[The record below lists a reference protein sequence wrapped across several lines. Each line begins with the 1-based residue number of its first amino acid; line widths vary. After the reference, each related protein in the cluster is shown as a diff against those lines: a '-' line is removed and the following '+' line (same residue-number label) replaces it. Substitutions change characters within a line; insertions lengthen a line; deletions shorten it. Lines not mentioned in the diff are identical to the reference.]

1 MQFLANFYLFK
12 ETFPDKQSKIK
23 LLDKDL
29 SILSDEEL
37 VVEFQ
42 QNNTLKAFEILVQRY
57 KNPLTNFVYRFL
69 GDYEACTD
77 VVQEAMIRFYR
88 NKDSYKSIAKFST
101 WIYTI
106 AGNLARTE
114 YRRRRRRDFFSINSY
129 GEEHENFEIPDESFR
144 PDIITDSGIK
154 DKIIQNALLK
164 ISPAYRQAV
173 ILRDIQELSYEEIA
187 EIMGIEV
194 GTVKS
199 KINRGRNQL
208 QKLLKHIY
216 KE

>member
-1 MQFLANFYLFK
+1 M
-12 ETFPDKQSKIK
+12 
-23 LLDKDL
+23 LDKNL
-29 SILSDEEL
+29 AELSDEEL
-37 VVEFQ
+37 IAEFQ
-42 QNNTLKAFEILVQRY
+42 QNNTTKAFEILVQRY

-69 GDYEACTD
+69 GDYETCTD
-77 VVQEAMIRFYR
+77 VVQETMIKFYR

-114 YRRRRRRDFFSINSY
+114 YQRRKRRNIFSIDSY
-129 GEEHENFEIPDESFR
+129 GEEKETFEIPDESYR
-144 PDIITDSGIK
+144 PDVITDSGIK
-154 DKIIQNALLK
+154 DKIIQDALLK
-164 ISPAYRQAV
+164 VSESYREAV

-187 EIMGIEV
+187 EIMKIEV

-199 KINRGRNQL
+199 RINRGRAQL
-208 QKLLKHIY
+208 QKLLKDIY

>member
-1 MQFLANFYLFK
+1 LI
-12 ETFPDKQSKIK
+12 DKK
-23 LLDKDL
+23 LSDL
-29 SILSDEEL
+29 TDEEL
-37 VVEFQ
+37 ILEFQ
-42 QNNTLKAFEILVQRY
+42 QNNTVKAYEILVQRY
-57 KNPLTNFVYRFL
+57 KNPLINYIFRFL
-69 GDYEACTD
+69 GDYETCAD
-77 VVQEAMIRFYR
+77 IVQETMIKVYR

-114 YRRRRRRDFFSINSY
+114 YQRRKRRNIFSISSY
-129 GEEHENFEIPDESFR
+129 GDDDETFDIPDESAR
-144 PDIITDSGIK
+144 PDVITDSGIK
-154 DKIIQNALLK
+154 DQIIQKALLK
-164 ISPAYRQAV
+164 VSDSYREMV

-187 EIMGIEV
+187 EVTGITV

-199 KINRGRNQL
+199 RINRGRNQL

>member
-1 MQFLANFYLFK
+1 MLDRDLA
-12 ETFPDKQSKIK
+12 E
-23 LLDKDL
+23 
-29 SILSDEEL
+29 LSDEQL
-37 VVEFQ
+37 IAEFQ
-42 QNNTLKAFEILVQRY
+42 QNNTIKAFEILVQRY
-57 KNPLTNFVYRFL
+57 KNPLTNFVFRYL

-77 VVQEAMIRFYR
+77 VVQETMIKFYR

-106 AGNLARTE
+106 AGNLAKTE
-114 YRRRRRRDFFSINSY
+114 YQRRRRRQIFSINSY
-129 GEEHENFEIPDESFR
+129 GEENETYEIPDESYR
-144 PDIITDSGIK
+144 PDVMTDSGIK

-164 ISPAYRQAV
+164 ISNAYREAV

-187 EIMGIEV
+187 EIMRIEV

-199 KINRGRNQL
+199 RINRGRAQL
-208 QKLLKHIY
+208 QKLLKDIY